1 MGRGGDRG
9 GFGPRGGPRG
19 MGRGGPTG
27 GNMQQ
32 RAGDWE
38 CPNPYVSLGEKCLSG
53 RNLSFKVFCA
63 FFFPLGVVVTRT
75 LPGEWSVTSA
85 KPPNQKV

>member
-38 CPNPYVSLGEKCLSG
+38 CPNPYVLTCST
-53 RNLSFKVFCA
+53 SFSWMS
-63 FFFPLGVVVTRT
+63 FFVT
-75 LPGEWSVTSA
+75 
-85 KPPNQKV
+85 KI

>member
-1 MGRGGDRG
+1 MGSYDFKIKWWIFFSGMMGRGGDRG
-9 GFGPRGGPRG
+9 GFMPRGGPRG

-38 CPNPYVSLGEKCLSG
+38 CPNPYVFPHGAVSSRVPFLYQRLVC
-53 RNLSFKVFCA
+53 NVFDGLC
-63 FFFPLGVVVTRT
+63 F
-75 LPGEWSVTSA
+75 
-85 KPPNQKV
+85 

>member
-38 CPNPYVSLGEKCLSG
+38 CPNPYVLLVLQPFEE
-53 RNLSFKVFCA
+53 CA
-63 FFFPLGVVVTRT
+63 V
-75 LPGEWSVTSA
+75 
-85 KPPNQKV
+85 KYQ

>member
-38 CPNPYVSLGEKCLSG
+38 CPNPYVCTVVHCFLDAFLCQT
-53 RNLSFKVFCA
+53 
-63 FFFPLGVVVTRT
+63 FFFFF
-75 LPGEWSVTSA
+75 
-85 KPPNQKV
+85 

>member
-1 MGRGGDRG
+1 MKSGMMGRGGDRG
-9 GFGPRGGPRG
+9 GFGLRGGPRG

-38 CPNPYVSLGEKCLSG
+38 CPNP
-53 RNLSFKVFCA
+53 
-63 FFFPLGVVVTRT
+63 
-75 LPGEWSVTSA
+75 
-85 KPPNQKV
+85 

>member
-1 MGRGGDRG
+1 MTTVCVLSSPGMMGRGGERG
-9 GFGPRGGPRG
+9 GFMPRGGPRG

-38 CPNPYVSLGEKCLSG
+38 CPNPYVFLVQHGSCIGPVYNIW
-53 RNLSFKVFCA
+53 RF
-63 FFFPLGVVVTRT
+63 
-75 LPGEWSVTSA
+75 
-85 KPPNQKV
+85 

>member
-1 MGRGGDRG
+1 MYSRIDINGCNFLVLSGMMGRGGDRG

-38 CPNPYVSLGEKCLSG
+38 CPNPYVL
-53 RNLSFKVFCA
+53 
-63 FFFPLGVVVTRT
+63 LGVSLLGFFGVGKIGCN
-75 LPGEWSVTSA
+75 LCGGLCFQGLW
-85 KPPNQKV
+85 